1 MKHFARSLV
10 IAPLAA
16 LLLTSC
22 GSIGRG
28 GETLAGMDDQSIK
41 LGISSPQ
48 TGPGSSYGVIARAMD
63 AYYKVV
69 NESGGVEFSDG
80 VSRKITTVTYDDAYT
95 PDKAA
100 ANVRRLVEDDDVF
113 LVHGIVG
120 TGTNVA
126 VRDYLNEKEIPQVL
140 ADSPSSRW
148 GDVEKHPWTRG
159 WQPSFQIEAALF
171 ADYLQKEVPGAKVAV
186 LYQNDAYGAEYV
198 ESFKRAIE
206 GTELEIV
213 AQEPY
218 QVTDATVANQMSN
231 LAASKANAFLN
242 VSTSKAAAQSIR
254 AKADLGW
261 DAVQFINNISASKAA
276 VLAPAGL
283 DNAKGVLSASYL
295 PDPSDGSLTGEA
307 FDTYVKAV
315 KAAGLNADDPNVVH
329 GWVMGEIMVHVLETM
344 QGLTRADYLAAYDS
358 IDGFVPSLSL
368 DGISLRT
375 GDGDPFMIETMKVV
389 EFDGD
394 AWVGIGEPVSFE
406 GQSEVIQ

>member
-1 MKHFARSLV
+1 MKSLTRSLV
-10 IAPLAA
+10 FLPLAA
-16 LLLTSC
+16 LVLTSC
-22 GSIGRG
+22 SSLGRG
-28 GETLAGMDDQSIK
+28 GETQAGIDDDSIT

-63 AYYKVV
+63 AYYKTV
-69 NESGGVEFSDG
+69 NEAGGVEFSDG
-80 VSRKITTVTYDDAYT
+80 VSRQITTVTYDDAYT

-100 ANVRRLVEDDDVF
+100 ANVRRLVEDDNVF

-126 VRDYLNEKEIPQVL
+126 VRDFLNEREIPQVL

-148 GDVEKHPWTRG
+148 GDVENYPWTRG

-171 ADYLQKEVPGAKVAV
+171 ADYLQKELPGATVAV
-186 LYQNDAYGAEYV
+186 LYQNDAYGAEYL
-198 ESFKRAIE
+198 ESFQRAIE
-206 GTELEIV
+206 GTDISIV
-213 AQEPY
+213 AEEPY

-231 LAASKANAFLN
+231 LAASGADAFLN

-276 VLAPAGL
+276 VLEPAGL
-283 DNAKGVLSASYL
+283 DNATDLLSASYL
-295 PDPSDGSLTGEA
+295 PDPSDGSLSGAA
-307 FDTYVKAV
+307 FDTYVETV
-315 KAAGLNADDPNVVH
+315 TAAGLNADDPNVVH

-344 QGLTRADYLAAYDS
+344 EGTTRTDYLAAYDS
-358 IDGFVPSLSL
+358 VDGFVPSLNL
-368 DGISLRT
+368 DGISLHT
-375 GDGDPFMIETMKVV
+375 GDGDPFMIETMKVIQ
-389 EFDGD
+389 FDGD
-394 AWVGIGEPVSFE
+394 TWVGIGEPVSFE

>member
-1 MKHFARSLV
+1 MKKFTR
-10 IAPLAA
+10 PLIPAVVAA
-16 LLLTSC
+16 LVLTAC

-28 GETLAGMDDQSIK
+28 GESLAGLDDDSIT

-63 AYYKVV
+63 SYYKMI
-69 NESGGVEFSDG
+69 NEDGGVEFSDG
-80 VSRKITTVTYDDAYT
+80 KSREIKTVIYDDMYT
-95 PDKAA
+95 PDRAS
-100 ANVRRLVEDDDVF
+100 ANVRRLVEEDDAF

-126 VRDYLNEKEIPQVL
+126 VRDFLNENEIPQVL

-148 GDVEKHPWTRG
+148 GDVENYPWTRG

-171 ADYLQKEVPGAKVAV
+171 ADYLEKELPGASVAV
-186 LYQNDAYGAEYV
+186 LYQNDAYGAEYL

-206 GTELEIV
+206 GTDISIV
-213 AQEPY
+213 AEEPY

-231 LAASKANAFLN
+231 LAASGANAFLN

-261 DAVQFINNISASKAA
+261 DAVHFINNISASKAA
-276 VLAPAGL
+276 VLEPAGL
-283 DNAKGVLSASYL
+283 ENSTGILSAAYL
-295 PDPSDGSLTGEA
+295 PDPSDGTLSGEA
-307 FDTYVKAV
+307 FETYVETV
-315 KAAGLNADDPNVVH
+315 TAAGLNADDPNVVH
-329 GWVMGEIMVHVLETM
+329 GWVMGEIMVHVLESM
-344 QGLTRADYLAAYDS
+344 DGLTRADYLAAYDS

-368 DGISLRT
+368 DGISLHT
-375 GDGDPFMIETMKVV
+375 GEDDPFMIETMKVI

-394 AWVGIGEPVSFE
+394 TWVGIGEPVSFE
-406 GQSEVIQ
+406 GQSEVIE

>member
-1 MKHFARSLV
+1 MKKLARTLV
-10 IAPLAA
+10 VLPVTALA
-16 LLLTSC
+16 LTSC
-22 GSIGRG
+22 GSLGRG
-28 GETLAGMDDQSIK
+28 GETLAGMDDDSIT

-63 AYYKVV
+63 AYYESV

-80 VSRKITTVTYDDAYT
+80 VSREITTVTYDDAYT

-100 ANVRRLVEDDDVF
+100 ANVRRLVEEDDVF

-126 VRDYLNEKEIPQVL
+126 VRDYLNENEIPQVL

-148 GDVEKHPWTRG
+148 GDVENYPWTRG

-171 ADYLQKEVPGAKVAV
+171 ADYLQKEVPGATVAV
-186 LYQNDAYGAEYV
+186 LYQNDAYGAEYL

-206 GTELEIV
+206 GTDISIV
-213 AQEPY
+213 ATEPY
-218 QVTDATVANQMSN
+218 QVTDATVANQVSN
-231 LAASKANAFLN
+231 LAASGADAFLN

-276 VLAPAGL
+276 VLEPAGL
-283 DNAKGVLSASYL
+283 SNAEGILSASYL

-307 FDTYVKAV
+307 FDTYVEAV
-315 KAAGLNADDPNVVH
+315 SGAGLNADDPNVVH
-329 GWVMGEIMVHVLETM
+329 GWVMGEIMVHVLESM
-344 QGLTRADYLAAYDS
+344 DGLTRADYLEAYDS

-368 DGISLRT
+368 EGLSLQT
-375 GDGDPFMIETMKVV
+375 GEGDPFMIETMKVI

-394 AWVGIGEPVSFE
+394 TWTGVGEPVSFE
-406 GQSEVIQ
+406 GQSEVIE